1 MAIERVY
8 NTQVGAS
15 ATVAN
20 ALANEDIEFPGPGAL
35 QIIGR
40 HEATSTGQILL
51 SAYAGQRKLI
61 ENAGMTASDN
71 LGPNRAD
78 DIILNWTPIGPG
90 ERLVTKLVETT
101 GNATDLEI
109 RFIFEPL

>member
-20 ALANEDIEFPGPGAL
+20 ILQNEDIEFPGPGAL
-35 QIIGR
+35 KIVGR
-40 HEATSTGQILL
+40 HEATSTGLIRL

-61 ENAGMTASDN
+61 ENAGMTINDN
-71 LGPNRAD
+71 LGPNRED
-78 DIILNWTPIGPG
+78 DIILDWTPIGAN
-90 ERLVTKLVETT
+90 ERLVVRLVESAAA
-101 GNATDLEI
+101 ATDLEI
-109 RFIFEPL
+109 RTIFEGL